1 MHCDDIMFARSFHL
15 QTMYEIVLSVC
26 CFTLWWFN
34 KREANVGLVSL
45 RSRSR
50 LWESKIFML
59 NYASI
64 YYQQHLNWGDLYA
77 KFLPQP
83 FCIVFLLSKGT
94 GSWHLC
100 GSAANSPFFT
110 PYSFRTHLI
119 LIPSGQLKSGTS
131 QLNVLRYTSIKEAIS
146 FPCMS
151 WLSHQSRIRLWISS
165 NMSSSCTLAF
175 SLQWSL
181 QV

>member
-1 MHCDDIMFARSFHL
+1 MFARSYHL

-26 CFTLWWFN
+26 CFTLWWFS
-34 KREANVGLVSL
+34 KWEANVGSVSL
-45 RSRSR
+45 RSWSR

-59 NYASI
+59 QLCFN
-64 YYQQHLNWGDLYA
+64 
-77 KFLPQP
+77 
-83 FCIVFLLSKGT
+83 LLSTTSKLRWPLHWVLTSTFLHCLSSMQGHWKLT
-94 GSWHLC
+94 PVWFCRKFS
-100 GSAANSPFFT
+100 T

-119 LIPSGQLKSGTS
+119 SIPSGQLKSGTS

-146 FPCMS
+146 SIKIITFPCTC
-151 WLSHQSRIRLWISS
+151 WLSHQSCIRLRISS

-175 SLQWSL
+175 SLKWSS